1 MYIFI
6 TCDQYVLYRETVS
19 YMYILS
25 ENKNNARCLFNK
37 FSYLFFLTYP
47 EDNSRKSEEVT
58 KGRKIRSESR

>member
-37 FSYLFFLTYP
+37 FSYLFF
-47 EDNSRKSEEVT
+47 
-58 KGRKIRSESR
+58 